1 MTRRLFTI
9 LKQVIK
15 SHTHTQKKKKKSWLT
30 ALDATQSTTDKNISK
45 QSIISMCQYVHSSYS
60 QLTEVLSHK
69 LSAQTKS
76 IVNKNETEMTAGVLK
91 KEKR

>member
-15 SHTHTQKKKKKSWLT
+15 SHTHTHKKKKSWLT